1 MKNRILFDKSATK
14 DILDALGYS
23 IDSEGYVFSASLNRR
38 ITTDDGE
45 IIKADMIDAIKN
57 GKIYN
62 NDLVSLLSIEE

>member
-23 IDSEGYVFSASLNRR
+23 IDSEGYVFSTSLNRR
-38 ITTDDGE
+38 VTTDDGE
-45 IIKADMIDAIKN
+45 IIKADMIGAIKN